1 MAISMTIDG
10 INLTKKTNAEL
21 VAIIDRLTADPEVK
35 AQFEFE
41 LPYAQNFGARKQVF
55 EAAVAIGAWK
65 TVKTVTTVTAPS
77 PESFEWSN
85 LEGGHV
91 FHQVPV
97 FTG

>member
-1 MAISMTIDG
+1 MKIDG

-21 VAIIDRLTADPEVK
+21 LKIVADLTADPEVK
-35 AQFEFE
+35 AQFESE

-55 EAAVAIGAWK
+55 EAAIAIGAWK
-65 TVKTVTTVTAPS
+65 TVNTKTTYAIPS

-97 FTG
+97 FKG